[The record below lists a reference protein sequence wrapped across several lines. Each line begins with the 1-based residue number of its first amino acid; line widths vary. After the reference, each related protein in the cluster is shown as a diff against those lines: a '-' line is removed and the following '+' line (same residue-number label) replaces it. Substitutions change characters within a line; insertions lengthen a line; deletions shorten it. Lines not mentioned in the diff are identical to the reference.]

1 MLEVFQVLL
10 GTPSSGAVLAS
21 RTLALEKRQ
30 LLLQLL
36 VQATRL
42 AAGQGEG
49 YWRMGS
55 AQFETIVG
63 WSNTLMNSLL
73 TNSAL
78 ALEDLLP
85 SSASVRG
92 ALRDI
97 EQFLDVCKPLSIP
110 EKPAQ
115 LASQIQQASNYTVE
129 LLSLHVEK

>member
-1 MLEVFQVLL
+1 
-10 GTPSSGAVLAS
+10 
-21 RTLALEKRQ
+21 
-30 LLLQLL
+30 
-36 VQATRL
+36 
-42 AAGQGEG
+42 
-49 YWRMGS
+49 
-55 AQFETIVG
+55 VG

-85 SSASVRG
+85 ASASVRG

-97 EQFLDVCKPLSIP
+97 EEFLDVCKPLSIP

-115 LASQIQQASNYTVE
+115 LAQQASNYTVE